1 MTIFASLT
9 IYLFDSALFLDFS
22 KRNVVFPL
30 RYENSSLSLK
40 DFMFKGENV
49 IFSYIYVR
57 ATFLKQ
63 GAKHLLCFPF
73 PNNSELQVHVGNP
86 RILEQ

>member
-30 RYENSSLSLK
+30 TYENSSLSLK
-40 DFMFKGENV
+40 DFMFKGKNV
-49 IFSYIYVR
+49 IFSYIYV
-57 ATFLKQ
+57 
-63 GAKHLLCFPF
+63 
-73 PNNSELQVHVGNP
+73 
-86 RILEQ
+86 